1 MKTLLT
7 VLLITF
13 FTAPVF
19 SEEEKGELDGKGLVC
34 RRSDTYFSRP
44 YYFVFENQKVF
55 GPWVTID
62 TALKIRKLHESEY
75 QTTVSVVFWFGH
87 TLWRDTLQLE
97 GLVDGVR
104 STMYRCEVMDP
115 RQMEAALQK
124 KNEKLKEQTKN
135 NKI

>member
-1 MKTLLT
+1 MKTLLAI
-7 VLLITF
+7 LLIIF
-13 FTAPVF
+13 FTPPVF
-19 SEEEKGELDGKGLVC
+19 AEEEKGELDGKGLVC

-124 KNEKLKEQTKN
+124 KNEKLKEQTKD

>member
-1 MKTLLT
+1 MKTLVYL
-7 VLLITF
+7 LLITF
-13 FTAPVF
+13 FTPPVF
-19 SEEEKGELDGKGLVC
+19 AEEEKGELDGKGLVC

-62 TALKIRKLHESEY
+62 TAPRIRKLHESEY

-104 STMYRCEVMDP
+104 SIMYRCEVMDP

-124 KNEKLKEQTKN
+124 KNEKLKEQTKD

>member
-1 MKTLLT
+1 MKTLVYL
-7 VLLITF
+7 LLITF
-13 FTAPVF
+13 FTPPVF

-62 TALKIRKLHESEY
+62 TAPRIRKLHESEY

-124 KNEKLKEQTKN
+124 KNEKLKEQTKD

>member
-1 MKTLLT
+1 MKTLLAI
-7 VLLITF
+7 LLIIF
-13 FTAPVF
+13 FTPSVF
-19 SEEEKGELDGKGLVC
+19 AEEEKGELDGKGLVC

-62 TALKIRKLHESEY
+62 TAPRIRKLHESEY

-124 KNEKLKEQTKN
+124 KNEKLKEQTKD